1 MKMIVF
7 LALMGL
13 AKPALAEYDIG
24 KAVADSLTQSHIEQQ
39 AREAG
44 VPEKDIAF
52 SRLYR
57 NRAIQGK
64 NEVWDKIWAEQQAR
78 EAGVPEKDIARSR
91 LYESSGTLSPADAAM
106 LDSMMKIFRDE
117 K

>member
-44 VPEKDIAF
+44 VPEKDIA
-52 SRLYR
+52 
-57 NRAIQGK
+57 
-64 NEVWDKIWAEQQAR
+64 
-78 EAGVPEKDIARSR
+78 RSR